1 MYSARAINKITNQ
14 SNRRTNMRQR
24 IKRLIHK
31 PIDQSTTAMATVII
45 FGMVYIACIPYLLG
59 KRAAPPAHDP
69 IDF

>member
-1 MYSARAINKITNQ
+1 MKEPRAINKIINL
-14 SNRRTNMRQR
+14 SNRRINMRQR

-31 PIDQSTTAMATVII
+31 PIDHSTTALATVAI

-59 KRAAPPAHDP
+59 KRTAPPSHDP

>member
-1 MYSARAINKITNQ
+1 
-14 SNRRTNMRQR
+14 MRLRER

-45 FGMVYIACIPYLLG
+45 FGIVYVSCIPYLLG
-59 KRAAPPAHDP
+59 KKTAKPSHDP

>member
-1 MYSARAINKITNQ
+1 MYSARAINIITNQ

-31 PIDQSTTAMATVII
+31 PIDQSTTALAMII
-45 FGMVYIACIPYLLG
+45 IIGAVYVACIPYLLG
-59 KRAAPPAHDP
+59 KKSAKPSHDP

>member
-1 MYSARAINKITNQ
+1 
-14 SNRRTNMRQR
+14 MRQR

-31 PIDQSTTAMATVII
+31 PIDHSTTALATVAI

-59 KRAAPPAHDP
+59 KRTAPPSHDP